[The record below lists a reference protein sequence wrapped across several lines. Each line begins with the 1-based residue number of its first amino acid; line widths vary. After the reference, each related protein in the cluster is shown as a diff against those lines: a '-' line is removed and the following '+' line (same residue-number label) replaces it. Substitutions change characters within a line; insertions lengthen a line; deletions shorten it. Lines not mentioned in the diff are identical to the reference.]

1 MADDKQVRLG
11 ISIDKTG
18 AQQAVQTV
26 DSVRKEFDTVKL
38 SATQAGA
45 AAQQAGRVTDLGWK
59 PVSRTVQQVR
69 DDVDET
75 RQSLSHIGEGSS
87 SFFRG
92 ISGLTGGALGEIA
105 QTSRQIEEVTRGF
118 QKMTSQGLGPMLQ
131 TLGPLTLAGGAVAAG
146 VALIN
151 SAVDEYNKAM
161 QTQREAIG
169 QTIDIE
175 LKLADIRR
183 KSTTEQA
190 KQQLQD
196 LQDQHNDYK
205 AAYDKAKELRDQAA
219 GVTAGKGFGELLID
233 RLKGV
238 DVAGALQIQK
248 AAQEEM
254 DKWLKK
260 ITDTD
265 LTINQLTR
273 TLQDGSLAANDDA
286 AQIKK
291 DTDLRIKLGSM
302 YGQSSDQI
310 KKYLDGLQ
318 NEISQKQGAIPELQR
333 LADQG
338 NTIAKSTLDE
348 FKNRISDIKTEIPL
362 IIKQILPL
370 VLAQEKQAQAAKDAA
385 KATDEYTKALQKAE
399 DDAFKKVQ
407 QRNTDLANAQERYE
421 TDVANIEAQSL
432 QKRADIQQKYND
444 KLVEIA
450 AKAAQDAEDRLAK
463 LQQTRDDL
471 AANFAQEEAS
481 VTQKAQLARMD
492 VEIKAQRDE
501 RDALQE
507 HLRAL
512 EDIRRAAQQR
522 EQGFLLDRN
531 FLGLLQS
538 RTQTGYDIEDENRKY
553 LNAQQGRK
561 QAIQDQAQDTA
572 RAFEQERQ
580 VRLQAYQKQ
589 LADAQQAYNREMA
602 AAQKARQLELAQA
615 ITDKNKALQEEAQTT
630 QQTLLARRKLH
641 IQELQDIYDFGAR
654 KLKAERDFLQRAID
668 MIAGATGARQPA
680 KGRPTQTVSQFAEGG
695 APPVGQWS
703 MVNEP
708 GGEQFNGIPFP
719 GGLGMFYPLQPGY
732 ISNTN
737 NSKRVNAPVTINVQ
751 GGQNPAE
758 TARMVKQ
765 EVVTLLERVMR

>member
-11 ISIDKTG
+11 IQIDKTG
-18 AQQAVQTV
+18 AQQAAGTV
-26 DSVRKEFDTVKL
+26 DALRREFGSLGDTTK
-38 SATQAGA
+38 AAGT
-45 AAQQAGRVTDLGWK
+45 AAQNAARITDLGWK
-59 PVSRTVQQVR
+59 PVRKTIQDVH
-69 DDVDET
+69 DDVEDT
-75 RQSLSHIGEGSS
+75 KNSLNKISEGGT

-118 QKMTSQGLGPMLQ
+118 QKMTAQGIGPLLQALGPTVIAGAALSAGIAGITALVNAYNQGLEAQKAQLKEELSIRQ
-131 TLGPLTLAGGAVAAG
+131 ELRTLELKATTEEAQAKRDAAQEAVDNARANIQELKAAQATLGKGAGLIEWNQKIEANRQAIEEQQQALDAAQKKLD
-146 VALIN
+146 A
-151 SAVDEYNKAM
+151 YNKAL
-161 QTQREAIG
+161 TQNAFAAGDAVEAI
-169 QTIDIE
+169 
-175 LKLADIRR
+175 
-183 KSTTEQA
+183 
-190 KQQLQD
+190 
-196 LQDQHNDYK
+196 QDQL
-205 AAYDKAKELRDQAA
+205 DKETKFS
-219 GVTAGKGFGELLID
+219 GLL
-233 RLKGV
+233 
-238 DVAGALQIQK
+238 
-248 AAQEEM
+248 
-254 DKWLKK
+254 
-260 ITDTD
+260 
-265 LTINQLTR
+265 
-273 TLQDGSLAANDDA
+273 
-286 AQIKK
+286 
-291 DTDLRIKLGSM
+291 
-302 YGQSSDQI
+302 GQSSDQL
-310 KKYLDGLQ
+310 KKRLNDLQQEGANIQNAYLQL
-318 NEISQKQGAIPELQR
+318 NEQVKQGNQAAIKPAAD
-333 LADQG
+333 LAEKLASMREEIEVI
-338 NTIAKSTLDE
+338 TKS
-348 FKNRISDIKTEIPL
+348 
-362 IIKQILPL
+362 ILPE
-370 VLAQEKQAQAAKDAA
+370 VQAREKEIEAAK
-385 KATDEYTKALQKAE
+385 KATDAYKKLQEAE
-399 DDAFKKVQ
+399 DTAFKKIQ
-407 QRNTDLANAQERYE
+407 QRNTDLASAQEKYE